1 MWGACLAGTIY
12 FSTLKR
18 VEMVINLHRSLKK
31 KYSSKLED
39 IKWKCTKVNRKIRTR
54 GLIPPWKMPSDPVK
68 AVFWFMH
75 WLLKVLVN
83 FFWLPVIIMIIIETC
98 LNWMVGGVVNGLVG
112 GSVTLL
118 VGVVAWAILYGL
130 LQMVN
135 IGTGVTQV
143 ISDVNRMQQ
152 DALRRRPFSP
162 FTYGE
167 ADEGNVVEGT
177 ITDLEQER
185 KKRRRENLQ
194 E

>member
-1 MWGACLAGTIY
+1 
-12 FSTLKR
+12 
-18 VEMVINLHRSLKK
+18 
-31 KYSSKLED
+31 
-39 IKWKCTKVNRKIRTR
+39 VNRKIQMRR
-54 GLIPPWKMPSDPVK
+54 LIPPWNMPSDPVK

-75 WLLKVLVN
+75 WLLKVLVH
-83 FFWLPVIIMIIIETC
+83 FFWLPIIVMIIIETY

-118 VGVVAWAILYGL
+118 VGIVIWAILYAL
-130 LQMVN
+130 LLMVN
-135 IGTGVTQV
+135 VGTSVSQV
-143 ISDVNRMQQ
+143 ISDVNRMQR
-152 DALRRRPFSP
+152 DALRHRPFSP

-167 ADEGNVVEGT
+167 ADEGKVVEGT

>member
-1 MWGACLAGTIY
+1 MN
-12 FSTLKR
+12 K
-18 VEMVINLHRSLKK
+18 
-31 KYSSKLED
+31 
-39 IKWKCTKVNRKIRTR
+39 KIRMR
-54 GLIPPWKMPSDPVK
+54 RLIPPWNMPSDPVK

-83 FFWLPVIIMIIIETC
+83 FFWLPIIVMIIIETY

-118 VGVVAWAILYGL
+118 VGIVVWALLYAL
-130 LQMVN
+130 LLVVN
-135 IGTGVTQV
+135 VGTSVSQV
-143 ISDVNRMQQ
+143 ISDVNRMQR
-152 DALRRRPFSP
+152 DALRRRPFPP

-167 ADEGNVVEGT
+167 ADEGKVVEGT

>member
-1 MWGACLAGTIY
+1 M
-12 FSTLKR
+12 R
-18 VEMVINLHRSLKK
+18 E
-31 KYSSKLED
+31 
-39 IKWKCTKVNRKIRTR
+39 
-54 GLIPPWKMPSDPVK
+54 LIPPWAMPSDPVK

-83 FFWLPVIIMIIIETC
+83 FFWLPIIVMVILETY

-118 VGVVAWAILYGL
+118 VGIVVWAILYVL
-130 LQMVN
+130 LLVVN
-135 IGTGVTQV
+135 VGTSVSQV
-143 ISDVNRMQQ
+143 ISGVNRMQQ
-152 DALRRRPFSP
+152 EALRRRPFSP
-162 FTYGE
+162 FASDGR
-167 ADEGNVVEGT
+167 DEGNVVEGT